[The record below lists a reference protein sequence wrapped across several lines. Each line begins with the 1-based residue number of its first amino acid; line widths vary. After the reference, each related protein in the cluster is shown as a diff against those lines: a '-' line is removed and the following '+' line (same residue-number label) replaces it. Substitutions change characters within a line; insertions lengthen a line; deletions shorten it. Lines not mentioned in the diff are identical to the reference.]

1 MINKN
6 AILKQYASFIDAD
19 GLFLKTLDDLVDTE
33 AYFETNVSDFL
44 TPDLIYCFQQIASKY
59 ADELLCESLGGFNGA
74 ERARLIFR
82 TEYSE
87 PVLPHNTVGLLEI
100 TYNTKFNKIE
110 HKDVLGALMAMG
122 IKREKI
128 GDIVIAEKNAQVLVS
143 KELEDY
149 ICMHLDQ
156 VGRAS
161 ISIRQIPLDQALERA
176 IETQE
181 MMTTVKSL
189 RLDAII
195 AAGYNLSRSETQKL
209 IESERVKVN
218 HQICSKTDYQIDQ
231 NDMISVRGFGRMILN
246 AIEGTTKKDRIRV
259 ILSLYKR

>member
-19 GLFLKTLDDLVDTE
+19 GLFLKTLDNLVDTE
-33 AYFETNVSDFL
+33 AYFETNISDFL
-44 TPDLIYCFQQIASKY
+44 TPDLIYCFEQMASKY
-59 ADELLCESLGGFNGA
+59 ADEIICEKFGGFNGA
-74 ERARLIFR
+74 ERAKLIFR

-87 PVLPHNTVGLLEI
+87 PVLPHNSVGLLEI

-110 HKDVLGALMAMG
+110 HKDVLGALMALG

-128 GDIVIAEKNAQVLVS
+128 GDIVITDNCAQVLVS

-149 ICMHLDQ
+149 ICMHLEQ
-156 VGRAS
+156 VGRAAVS
-161 ISIRQIPLDQALERA
+161 INRIPLEQATEKCVDTK
-176 IETQE
+176 ET
-181 MMTTVKSL
+181 MTTVKSL

-218 HQICSKTDYQIDQ
+218 HQICAKTDHQLDQ
-231 NDMISVRGFGRMILN
+231 NDMISVRGFGRMVLN
-246 AIEGTTKKDRIRV
+246 SIEGTTKKERIRV